1 MLDFSSIPP
10 AKSSRD
16 RHPRP
21 TAARAGTIVVPWLLA
36 SPFPDRLRVD
46 GRFNHRVNKGPQR
59 MEEMGADPLEPSLE
73 RMRAALDLL
82 EAAVERRVR
91 FDARRVDADEELAL
105 MQDDRSRLAVE
116 LDGALGQNRALAAAN
131 AAAAEI
137 LARASAG
144 IEDILRAYTHGA

>member
-1 MLDFSSIPP
+1 
-10 AKSSRD
+10 
-16 RHPRP
+16 
-21 TAARAGTIVVPWLLA
+21 
-36 SPFPDRLRVD
+36 
-46 GRFNHRVNKGPQR
+46 
-59 MEEMGADPLEPSLE
+59 MGADPLEPSLE

-131 AAAAEI
+131 VAAAEI

>member
-1 MLDFSSIPP
+1 
-10 AKSSRD
+10 
-16 RHPRP
+16 
-21 TAARAGTIVVPWLLA
+21 
-36 SPFPDRLRVD
+36 
-46 GRFNHRVNKGPQR
+46 

-116 LDGALGQNRALAAAN
+116 LDGALGQNRALSAAN

-137 LARASAG
+137 LARASAA
-144 IEDILRAYTHGA
+144 IEDILHANSRGG

>member
-1 MLDFSSIPP
+1 
-10 AKSSRD
+10 
-16 RHPRP
+16 
-21 TAARAGTIVVPWLLA
+21 
-36 SPFPDRLRVD
+36 
-46 GRFNHRVNKGPQR
+46 

-131 AAAAEI
+131 AGAAEI

-144 IEDILRAYTHGA
+144 IEDILRACTHGT